1 MEIIRTFTVP
11 NNNEF
16 AKQNLLE
23 LWKDD
28 RFHEVLRQALAPG
41 TPDLLLPAVMVLIIH
56 LTFHEDV
63 VVTIWANKAVR
74 AALLSA
80 ARIDQVAAR
89 WLRQ

>member
-41 TPDLLLPAVMVLIIH
+41 TPISFCRPSWCSSS
-56 LTFHEDV
+56 TSPS
-63 VVTIWANKAVR
+63 TR
-74 AALLSA
+74 TSS
-80 ARIDQVAAR
+80 
-89 WLRQ
+89 

>member
-41 TPDLLLPAVMVLIIH
+41 TPDLLLPTVMVLIFH
-56 LTFHEDV
+56 LTYHEV
-63 VVTIWANKAVR
+63 SLGVGLGL
-74 AALLSA
+74 ALTLT
-80 ARIDQVAAR
+80 
-89 WLRQ
+89 LLEP